1 MRFCTGNDSDAAR
14 AVLAVREAV
23 RSAFCCEAA
32 VESGGAD
39 VAEPPG
45 DAEDGV
51 TGRGD
56 AV

>member
-45 DAEDGV
+45 DADGV